1 MNKILILLF
10 SISVIISA
18 CSNYNQVVKA
28 DDFTA
33 KYNLANE
40 LYDEKQYEKAIVL
53 YEQIYQ
59 HAPKSAEGEL
69 SYYRLA
75 KSYFEIEDYYMAQ
88 YYYSAYMQRFPYSVK
103 NEEVLFMV
111 ALCSVKNSPEYTLD
125 QTETELAINNVQQ
138 FIDRYPQSYLIDSC
152 NAIIDQ
158 LEFKLETKEYDQVK
172 LYDRTENFRAAV
184 TAGELF
190 LEGHG
195 QSVFSEEINYLVVKN
210 SYYLTINSIESK
222 KSERMEQ
229 TKERFRTFALRYPQS
244 KYSKELSALIEK
256 LSENTTEK

>member
-1 MNKILILLF
+1 MKNYFFLL
-10 SISVIISA
+10 SIGIVFLTA
-18 CSNYNQVVKA
+18 CSNYNAVVKA
-28 DDFTA
+28 DDFAA
-33 KYNLANE
+33 KYSLANE

-59 HAPKSAEGEL
+59 HSPKSAEGEL

-75 KSYFEIEDYYMAQ
+75 KSYFQVEDYYMAQ

-111 ALCSVKNSPEYTLD
+111 ALCSVKNSPEHSLD

-152 NAIIDQ
+152 NQIIDQ
-158 LEFKLETKEYDQVK
+158 LQFKLETKQYDQVK
-172 LYDRTENFRAAV
+172 LYDKMENYKAAV
-184 TAGELF
+184 ASGEIF

-195 QSVFSEEINYLVVKN
+195 QSVFAEEINYVVVKN
-210 SYYLTINSIESK
+210 SYFLTINSIESK
-222 KSERMEQ
+222 KSERIEQ
-229 TKERFRTFALRYPQS
+229 TNERFRTFALRYPQS
-244 KYSKELSALIEK
+244 KYSKELSSYLDK
-256 LSENTTEK
+256 LSDNNN